1 MPRAHVVRQSHIART
16 PRVMQ
21 LEGLFD
27 LKHEQISGESWDVD
41 FELPEQWNVGVIVG
55 PSGSGKTTIAREFF
69 GEHIV
74 TGYEWSQDQ
83 SIVDDFPKDCGI
95 KDITGLLSSVG
106 FSSPRSWLRPF
117 HALSNG
123 EQFRVTIAR
132 ALAENAPITVI
143 DEFTSVVDRTVAQ
156 IGSAAVAKTVRR
168 RNQKLIAVSCHYDIL
183 DWLEPDWVYLPA
195 ENRLYA
201 GRSVH
206 QRPVID
212 LVVRRVHSSAWAIF
226 SKHHYLDHSCATSA
240 RCFVAF
246 WNDRPVAFTAWL
258 HFPHPRVSFKR
269 EHRTVVLPDFQG
281 VGIGNALADHIASA
295 LKAMGHSARTTTTH
309 PARIAALNRS
319 RNWVCKKKPQFNQTN
334 KTGMRALAKTHATS
348 RLTAAFEYV
357 GPAMARAD
365 AIALWGDVR

>member
-1 MPRAHVVRQSHIART
+1 MPRAHVVKQTKITRT

-27 LKHEQISGESWDVD
+27 LSAENTSVEQWDVD
-41 FELPEQWNVGVIVG
+41 FELPEEWNIGVIVG

-74 TGYEWSQDQ
+74 TSYAWSHDR
-83 SIVDDFPKDCGI
+83 SIVDDFPKNCGI

-106 FSSPRSWLRPF
+106 FSSPPSWLRPF
-117 HALSNG
+117 HVLSNG

-156 IGSAAVAKTVRR
+156 IGSAAVAKTVRK

-183 DWLEPDWVYLPA
+183 DWLEPDWVYIPN

-206 QRPVID
+206 QRPPIH
-212 LVVRRVHSSAWAIF
+212 LEIRRVHSSAWKLF
-226 SKHHYLDHSCATSA
+226 SKHHYLNHSHNAAA

-246 WNDRPVAFTAWL
+246 WNDRPVAFTSWM
-258 HFPHPRVSFKR
+258 HFPHPKASFKR

-281 VGIGNALADHIASA
+281 VGIGNKLADCIASA
-295 LKAMGHSARTTTTH
+295 IKARGERARTTTTH
-309 PARIAALNRS
+309 PARIAALNAS
-319 RNWVCKKKPQFNQTN
+319 RNWTLAKAPAFNTIGTIKMQ
-334 KTGMRALAKTHATS
+334 ALAKTHATS

-357 GPAMARAD
+357 GPAMPRAD
-365 AIALWGDVR
+365 AIALWGDAR